1 MSFKKINPNTIADN
15 PFKLIG
21 EDWMLI
27 TSADSEGA
35 LVCGEDYN
43 TMTASWGGM
52 GVLWNKPVA
61 YVFIRPQRHTFG
73 FTERNEIMT
82 LSFFGEEYKKA
93 LTFCGRNSGRDY
105 DKAKECGLTPVCD
118 SDGNGRTV
126 YFDEARLVLKVRP
139 LYKEY
144 LKKDAFLEEEPLK
157 NYAAGDFHMM
167 YICEITEALVKE

>member
-27 TSADSEGA
+27 TSADAEGN
-35 LVCGEDYN
+35 LVCGKDYN
-43 TMTASWGGM
+43 TMTASWGGV

-73 FTERNEIMT
+73 FTERNDTMT
-82 LSFFGEEYKKA
+82 LSFFGEEYRKV
-93 LTFCGRNSGRDY
+93 LSFCGSKSGREY
-105 DKAKECGLTPVCD
+105 DKAKECGLTPVAEEAD
-118 SDGNGRTV
+118 RGRTV

-144 LKKDAFLEEEPLK
+144 LKKDGFLHEEPLK
-157 NYAAGDFHMM
+157 TYAAGDFHMM
-167 YICEITEALVKE
+167 YICEITDALVKE